1 MKKTHLSAVILLT
14 SFALAACSPDAP
26 QSGDSSTVESSQV
39 QSEASQSSETSEM
52 NITIATGKDT
62 ETTVPAAGT
71 LVMRQLYTAPH
82 GTKSFAAVNVLMNGD
97 KIVDAHLD
105 EFQYL
110 TPGDFTGVPNSDGG
124 FGESFPADT
133 VLASKEQNDA
143 AYSKMMADK
152 AQATQTWQQSITAI
166 TDFTKGKTV
175 AELEETVKSLEGL
188 SEDESPADV
197 ISGATFTDSLGYLQS
212 IIDTATEGA
221 VSIGAETTATDFKTA
236 QLLGAP
242 HGDKS
247 FAMTTV
253 ALDGDKIAA
262 VFMDEFQYV
271 DLTTFG
277 GVPNSDSDFG
287 QGVADGVVLAS
298 KIANNKA
305 YSAMMAEKGGSTND
319 YAANMKAIQDFT
331 IGKTVAELE
340 ATIGEL
346 DALGEEDSPADVI
359 SGATFSD
366 SKGYLQA
373 IIDTAKTVE

>member
-1 MKKTHLSAVILLT
+1 MKKTNLSAVILLASLT
-14 SFALAACSPDAP
+14 LAACSPDAP
-26 QSGDSSTVESSQV
+26 KTGDSTTVESTQV
-39 QSEASQSSETSEM
+39 QTEASESQAVTETA
-52 NITIATGKDT
+52 ITIATGKDT
-62 ETTVPAAGT
+62 STEIPAEGT

-97 KIVDAHLD
+97 KIVDARLD

-110 TPGDFTGVPNSDGG
+110 APGDFTGVPNSDGG
-124 FGESFPADT
+124 FGEAFPTDT
-133 VLASKEQNDA
+133 ILASKEQNDA
-143 AYSKMMADK
+143 AYSAMMAEK
-152 AQATQTWQQSITAI
+152 AGATQTWQQSITAI

-175 AELEETVKSLEGL
+175 AELEDTVKALEGL
-188 SEDESPADV
+188 SEGESPADV

-221 VSIGAETTATDFKTA
+221 VSIGAKTSATDFKTA

-253 ALDGDKIAA
+253 ALEGDKVAA
-262 VFMDEFQYV
+262 VFVDEFQYV
-271 DLTTFG
+271 DAAAFG

-287 QGVADGVVLAS
+287 QGVADGLVLAS
-298 KIANNKA
+298 KIANDEA
-305 YSAMMAEKGGSTND
+305 YSAMMAEKGGSTNA

-331 IGKTVAELE
+331 IGKTIAELE
-340 ATIGEL
+340 ATIGKL

-373 IIDTAKTVE
+373 IIDTAKEAK